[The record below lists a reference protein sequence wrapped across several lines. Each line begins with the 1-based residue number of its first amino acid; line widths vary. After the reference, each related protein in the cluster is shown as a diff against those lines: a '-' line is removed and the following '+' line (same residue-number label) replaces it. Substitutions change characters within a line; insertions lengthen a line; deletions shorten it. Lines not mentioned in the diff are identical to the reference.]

1 MANTLLGQ
9 TQYTYG
15 TLQNTTQ
22 TLSNTYPPAQ
32 WTTGGTVSQPY
43 YYWTTPMP
51 SEAEKAGK
59 AIAILKELRAD
70 GLIQIDSV
78 ERFCEMIDK
87 IASKI

>member
-15 TLQNTTQ
+15 TLYDLQQTTS
-22 TLSNTYPPAQ
+22 SNALGGLTYYP
-32 WTTGGTVSQPY
+32 TGNQVY
-43 YYWTTPMP
+43 YCAP

-70 GLIQIDSV
+70 GFIQIDSV
-78 ERFCEMIDK
+78 DKFCEMIDK